1 MAAQK
6 PESRFSSSIN
16 KLLPLELHYEKMNNP
31 YRSGTAD
38 FWYSGTKADLWV
50 EYKYLPKVPSNAYS
64 LVSGNKPAL
73 SVLQQKWL
81 KGRHKE
87 GRRVAV
93 IVGTPS
99 GAIILEGI
107 SWADN
112 LDFSRIATKKQV
124 AEWIVKESMYERN
137 PTPRS
142 SRKNNDPN
150 V

>member
-1 MAAQK
+1 MAQK
-6 PESRFSSSIN
+6 PETRFSSSIN

-73 SVLQQKWL
+73 SVLQQQWL

-99 GAIILEGI
+99 GGIILESL
-107 SWADN
+107 SWTDS
-112 LDFSRIATKKQV
+112 LDFSRLVLKKEIA
-124 AEWIVKESMYERN
+124 AWIVKECMYERN

-142 SRKNNDPN
+142 SRKNNDSN